1 MIRSHSRD
9 RLAPGR
15 PPRGWRLDQAAGGTM
30 SIPRRPFLPHSNVG
44 QSSRGRLNGP
54 ILAVGRRGL
63 GTCSSEGARRGTLTD
78 STGRTALATLAGGG
92 GVEVLAWEPR
102 GPGGGGYRVPPP
114 PGAGPGWVS
123 AADP

>member
-63 GTCSSEGARRGTLTD
+63 VTCSSEGARRVTLTD
-78 STGRTALATLAGGG
+78 STGSTALAALPDGAGG
-92 GVEVLAWEPR
+92 EILPR
-102 GPGGGGYRVPPP
+102 PPPGPGGRRYPL
-114 PGAGPGWVS
+114 
-123 AADP
+123 